1 MLSSLRFSLTRVS
14 LAHISMKLKRTSTR
28 ETAWTI
34 CTQFCAKPDSPCPES
49 LGTVVADHCLAR
61 QDVLSY
67 AFGALYGSEIFCI
80 KNRLSRD
87 LRGGVT
93 LEKLDDLL
101 YLYRN
106 IVSCLPDGLVCKLA
120 HF

>member
-1 MLSSLRFSLTRVS
+1 M
-14 LAHISMKLKRTSTR
+14 
-28 ETAWTI
+28 
-34 CTQFCAKPDSPCPES
+34 
-49 LGTVVADHCLAR
+49 
-61 QDVLSY
+61 LSY
-67 AFGALYGSEIFCI
+67 AFGALYRSEFFCI
-80 KNRLSRD
+80 ENRLSCD
-87 LRGGVT
+87 LRGGLT